1 MRMSIEDQKR
11 LYRCLYL
18 TRHTEEVLSDLYR
31 EKKSPYKPMTGIGQE
46 AVTVGASFCLSEGDF
61 VSPALREL
69 GAMLTRGMSVRQH
82 VLDALKK
89 PESMSGGRFSAH
101 HSGDISKGIILGTY
115 IVGSNLPVALGV
127 AFSLK
132 YTESDRVV
140 LAFFGD
146 GASSTGSFHS
156 AMNCSSTMN
165 LPLVLVCNNNAYA
178 LSTPLR
184 FQMKTPDIYIR
195 AAGYGMEGVCVDG
208 QDVCGVVEAV
218 DKAVRKA
225 RAGGGPT
232 LIECKTYRFR
242 GHSESHD
249 FDDGRPA
256 EELSTWRAKDPLV
269 IYRRFL
275 LSGKKVD
282 EKALRRI
289 EREVEREVKE
299 GMEYAFA
306 APELSADK
314 VDMYTHLYADNG
326 GREKNV

>member
-1 MRMSIEDQKR
+1 MQMSTDAYGR
-11 LYRCLYL
+11 LYRYLYL
-18 TRHTEEVLSDLYR
+18 TRRTEEVLSDLFR
-31 EKKSPYKPMTGIGQE
+31 AKKSPYKPMTGIGQE
-46 AVTVGASFCLSEGDF
+46 AVTVGATFCLEQGDF
-61 VSPALREL
+61 ISPALREL
-69 GAMLTRGMSVRQH
+69 GALFTKGMSVRQH

-115 IVGSNLPVALGV
+115 IVGSNLPVAVGV

-132 YTESDRVV
+132 YRESDRVV

-156 AMNCSSTMN
+156 AMNYSSTMN

-184 FQMKTPDIYIR
+184 FQMKMPDIYKR
-195 AAGYGMEGVCVDG
+195 AKGYGMEGVRVDG
-208 QDVCGVVEAV
+208 QNVCEVVDVV
-218 DKAVRKA
+218 DRAVRKA

-249 FDDGRPA
+249 FDDGRPP
-256 EELSTWRAKDPLV
+256 EELKTWRAKDPLV
-269 IYRRFL
+269 IYRRSL
-275 LSGKKVD
+275 LSGD
-282 EKALRRI
+282 RIEEEALRRI
-289 EREVEREVKE
+289 EEEVEEEVREGV
-299 GMEYAFA
+299 EYAFA
-306 APELSADK
+306 APELSPDK
-314 VDMYTHLYADNG
+314 IDIFTHLYTENAG
-326 GREKNV
+326 